1 MARVVCNQIQRLRG
15 LTILNYPAYG
25 LSDNPVEISNN
36 LDHWIQRYYIRIP
49 IHTILFAS
57 AFISIRF
64 LYNYTISVFQTYLK
78 GERSRYFF
86 QILTFIPS
94 YLPNIFFLLPAI
106 DHQRVISDSIIKKI
120 DLVCYI
126 YPIPKKKSSAY
137 KYEHRLCP
145 DLWLEVR
152 LFLLTGKQEILVGR

>member
-25 LSDNPVEISNN
+25 LSNNPVEISNN
-36 LDHWIQRYYIRIP
+36 LDHWILEILYSHSYSHHSICIRIHIHRISIQLYYIRVSDI
-49 IHTILFAS
+49 FE
-57 AFISIRF
+57 
-64 LYNYTISVFQTYLK
+64 

-120 DLVCYI
+120 DLICYI
-126 YPIPKKKSSAY
+126 YPIPQKKKVLPTNMNIGYVQIYGQKLGFFS
-137 KYEHRLCP
+137 
-145 DLWLEVR
+145 
-152 LFLLTGKQEILVGR
+152 